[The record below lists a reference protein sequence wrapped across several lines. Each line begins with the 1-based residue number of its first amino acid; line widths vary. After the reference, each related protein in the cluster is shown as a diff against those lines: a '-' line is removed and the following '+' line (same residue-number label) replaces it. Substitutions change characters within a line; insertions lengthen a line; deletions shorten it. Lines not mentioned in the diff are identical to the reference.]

1 MPKKILIFITLK
13 VAEIG
18 GIVFLPYWIGKIG
31 VESFARYNNELDWL
45 ARSPLLY
52 TWIFGFVNILF
63 LALIIMLTY
72 LLYSVNKYWTEIIHD
87 KWFDK

>member
-1 MPKKILIFITLK
+1 MKKVLIFITLK

-45 ARSPLLY
+45 ARSPLSY
-52 TWIFGFVNILF
+52 TWIFGIANILF
-63 LALIIMLTY
+63 LVIAVILSW
-72 LLYSVNKYWTEIIHD
+72 LLYTANKDWTERIHD